1 MTESM
6 VADTLVL
13 QRRHLLA
20 AGAALA
26 CVRPARADIPSAGTL
41 AFQVSRNGSIIGTH
55 TLTFA
60 KNGSNLTVR
69 IDAAFRVHFGPVTF
83 YRYRHQGVEQWQD
96 GRFATLDT
104 RTDDNGTAYE
114 VHARR
119 SDAGVLIQATNLP
132 DQVAPHDTYPLT
144 HWAEAAMGARLFNPQ
159 TGKLLHETAQPNGS
173 GLVALANGARIEAT
187 RFALAGEAPI
197 EDWYD
202 SSKRWAALDATGSDG
217 SQITYRRL

>member
-1 MTESM
+1 
-6 VADTLVL
+6 VAADTLLL

-20 AGAALA
+20 GGAALA
-26 CVRPARADIPSAGTL
+26 CIGSARAAMPSDGTL
-41 AFQVSRNGSIIGTH
+41 AFQVSRNGSVIGTH
-55 TLTFA
+55 TLKFA
-60 KNGSNLTVR
+60 QSGSSLTVR
-69 IDAAFRVHFGPVTF
+69 IAAEFRVHFGPITL

-96 GRFATLDT
+96 GAFAALDT
-104 RTDDNGTAYE
+104 QTDDNGTLFE
-114 VHARR
+114 VHAHR

-202 SSKRWAALDATGSDG
+202 STKRWAALDAVGRDG
-217 SQITYRRL
+217 SRITYRRL